1 MSVLG
6 PVSRIPIFVVVRISR
21 LRILVSRLRILVIV
35 SRRRILES
43 LDAKMFI
50 RVPPA
55 ELSKSK
61 DFPYEISGLDS
72 SPAELFKSNDFP
84 FGINDMARI
93 WAALLRSG
101 SNPMKS
107 TIWQGFGQ
115 LFCGAAQLQGFSNDF
130 L

>member
-21 LRILVSRLRILVIV
+21 LRILVSRLRIL
-35 SRRRILES
+35 ES
-43 LDAKMFI
+43 LDAKVFI